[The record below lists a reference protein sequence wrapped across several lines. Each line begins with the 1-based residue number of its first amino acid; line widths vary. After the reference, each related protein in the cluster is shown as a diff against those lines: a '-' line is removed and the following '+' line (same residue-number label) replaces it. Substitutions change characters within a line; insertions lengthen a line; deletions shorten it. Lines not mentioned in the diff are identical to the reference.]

1 MADIE
6 GRALDEAVAK
16 AMGWFEPVHPG
27 RPDYSTDAAHIPEM
41 VAHLRQ
47 FGHVTINV
55 PSVGTVAVQMSFDD
69 LDTFDVAA
77 DGATI
82 SEVLARLVVA
92 VAEAK
97 R

>member
-1 MADIE
+1 
-6 GRALDEAVAK
+6 
-16 AMGWFEPVHPG
+16 
-27 RPDYSTDAAHIPEM
+27 M

-92 VAEAK
+92 VAQARK
-97 R
+97 P